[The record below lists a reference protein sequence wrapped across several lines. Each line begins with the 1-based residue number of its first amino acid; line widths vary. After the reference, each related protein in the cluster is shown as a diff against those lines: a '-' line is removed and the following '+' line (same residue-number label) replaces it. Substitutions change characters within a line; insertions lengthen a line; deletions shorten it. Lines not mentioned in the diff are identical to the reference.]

1 LVGWFNSASNCTGRI
16 TINYMFILNC
26 LSNNILLE
34 PHDFRFYNIDPCVSS
49 GKTISF
55 IHCFDLEGKAFKEEV
70 LKLYDRFGRCLGYKC
85 HLDKSETI
93 QVAENKFR
101 YVLNNVKDSDFVFIC
116 VSPKLKRIFDLPHK
130 EISNS
135 LEGWS

>member
-1 LVGWFNSASNCTGRI
+1 MC
-16 TINYMFILNC
+16 
-26 LSNNILLE
+26 
-34 PHDFRFYNIDPCVSS
+34 S

-55 IHCFDLEGKAFKEEV
+55 IHCFDSEGKAFKEEV
-70 LKLYDRFGRCLGYKC
+70 LKLFDRFGRCLGYKC

-101 YVLNNVKDSDFVFIC
+101 YVLNNVLNSDFVFIC
-116 VSPKLKRIFDLPHK
+116 VSPELKRIFDSSLEELSK
-130 EISNS
+130 GTS